1 MKRRPSCHP
10 VRLDQLEPRLLLA
23 GSMPVPLPD
32 PNPYPPVPAGEASV
46 EMYYQWGIPGSR
58 TWHDSSK
65 GDTVHA
71 DLEVFDTSESVGDGS
86 AMMLYLGAGK
96 SDPGW
101 LIGMD
106 LGTQPSNSDFNK
118 DGKIDYDGICFWF
131 KGDGSSA
138 TALIGINWGSS
149 SDAKFSISMS
159 NPNWQKIYMPW
170 SQWNPPITTFFW
182 FFDYSMSR
190 SDTSK
195 ANYFLIDK
203 VDYYYAGQSATESIA
218 PTPNVDTPGYLPA
231 EAFVSGQDLVP
242 KTMAK
247 LQARQPVKIVVA
259 GDSIVTAT
267 QMNYLHTSYLSPT
280 TEVQQYTYWA
290 QLSKRLQADYG
301 YSSSAFE
308 LRTWN
313 SSTSSWY
320 DTVTPRP
327 TGDLQVVAVAMGGW
341 TAANGLTN
349 IQQIL
354 DEHPDVVVWE
364 YGANDVMG
372 GHQSAYITSTQSVIN
387 QLKAAGIEVVLQTT
401 TSTCD
406 VRPGY
411 TGGISYVQAMRNM
424 SPTIKDLATQNGC
437 ALLDINALMNARGIQ
452 FVGTLHSDNIHIN
465 LRGQT
470 MWADVAEALFA
481 GPNNNVVTWK
491 YVPDIQPPAVGGIVT
506 PEFIVTSAGSLTL
519 LATGVADPEG
529 QSVSAVKFFR
539 DSNGNGTWD
548 AGDALIGPA
557 TNAGNGTWTW
567 TGSPASLP
575 VGAMKLFAVPYG
587 ASSSAGTVASLDT
600 TVNPYVPGD
609 ANTDGKVS
617 FQDYIV
623 LERNFGLSGIG
634 WAGGDF
640 NFDGV
645 TNFQD
650 YIILERN
657 FGKTI
662 AAPALAGPAV
672 AVLSASVSGS
682 SASLPP
688 TTDTAARTFLLGQPA
703 AAFHLWPARGAK
715 LRISKAAVPATVLA
729 NYRYAAKLV

>member
-1 MKRRPSCHP
+1 MRRRSSGLKPQ
-10 VRLDQLEPRLLLA
+10 LDQLEPRLLLT
-23 GSMPVPLPD
+23 GSLPVPLPD
-32 PNPYPPVPAGEASV
+32 PVAVPPVPAGEV
-46 EMYYQWGIPGSR
+46 PFDGYNQWAIPGSR
-58 TWHDSSK
+58 TWHQDSK
-65 GDTVHA
+65 GDTVHS
-71 DLEVFDTSESVGDGS
+71 DLEVFDTTESAGDGS
-86 AMMLYLGAGK
+86 AMMIYLGAGK
-96 SDPGW
+96 TDPGW
-101 LIGMD
+101 LIGYD
-106 LGTQPSNSDFNK
+106 TGYQAANAGT
-118 DGKIDYDGICFWF
+118 DGICFWF
-131 KGDGSSA
+131 KGDGSDA
-138 TALIGINWGSS
+138 IARFGTNWGFDWDTGSHH
-149 SDAKFSISMS
+149 FSVSMS
-159 NPNWQKIYMPW
+159 NPDWQKVYIPW
-170 SQWNPPITTFFW
+170 SAFSPPVTSYFW
-182 FFDYSMSR
+182 YFDYSIQR
-190 SDTSK
+190 TDNSK

-203 VDYYYAGQSATESIA
+203 LDFYHAGQSVTEPIT
-218 PTPNVDTPGYLPA
+218 PTPSIDTPGYLPA
-231 EAFVSGQDLVP
+231 DAFVSGRNLIP
-242 KTMAK
+242 NTLAK
-247 LQARQPVKIVVA
+247 LQARQPVKIVFA
-259 GDSIVTAT
+259 GDSICTGAQLGWARTNYTYPAT
-267 QMNYLHTSYLSPT
+267 ET
-280 TEVQQYTYWA
+280 QQYIYWA

-301 YSSSAFE
+301 YSSSMFE
-308 LRTWN
+308 LRTYASGAWG
-313 SSTSSWY
+313 

-327 TGDLQVVAVAMGGW
+327 TGDLQVVGVATGGW
-341 TAANGLTN
+341 EASSGLQY

-364 YGANDVMG
+364 YGNNEGLMG
-372 GHQSAYITSTQSVIN
+372 HLSAYLTNTQAAIN

-401 TSTCD
+401 TSSSD
-406 VRPGY
+406 VTAKNWLGNLS
-411 TGGISYVQAMRNM
+411 TVQYMRNM
-424 SPTIKDLATQNGC
+424 APSIKNLAAQNGC
-437 ALLDINALMNARGIQ
+437 AVLDMNALMNARGIQ
-452 FVGTLHSDNIHIN
+452 FVGTLHSDNVHLN
-465 LRGQT
+465 VRGHT

-481 GPNNNVVTWK
+481 GPDNNIVTWK

-506 PEFIVTSAGSLTL
+506 PEFILNSAGALTL
-519 LATGVADPEG
+519 SATGVADPEG
-529 QSVSAVKFFR
+529 QPVAAVKFFR

-548 AGDALIGPA
+548 TADALIGPA

-587 ASSSAGTVASLDT
+587 AASSAGTVASLDT